1 LGLTPAETREL
12 LRRRPDLAPVA
23 GAARSRGGRPIP
35 KPRQMGKS
43 VHVGSGRVI
52 ELTLPMDPPTVT
64 HHDKQIHRFAGGRRG
79 LEDSDELKA
88 AKERYAKLLAASG
101 RRPRAP
107 LDGPIRLDARFVFPH
122 PTRTDWHTEKPDR
135 HNPRRWW
142 PTRCSTRG
150 SSRADQ
156 RICSGDVQKWWGPVG
171 SVWIRM
177 TELSGGERTA
187 MVAAATE
194 VDGVKTLEEVER
206 EHILATLRRFKGH
219 RHRRTAAALKIGRGR
234 WA

>member
-1 LGLTPAETREL
+1 MGLTPAETREL

-23 GAARSRGGRPIP
+23 GAARSRGVRPVP

-43 VHVGSGRVI
+43 VHVGTGRVI

-107 LDGPIRLDARFVFPH
+107 LDGPIRLEATFVFAH
-122 PTRTDWHTEKPDR
+122 PTRTDEHTDKPDASNLIKVCEDALAR
-135 HNPRRWW
+135 A
-142 PTRCSTRG
+142 G
-150 SSRADQ
+150 FLLADQ
-156 RICSGDVQKWWGPVG
+156 RVADLGPVRKRWGPVG
-171 SVWIRM
+171 SVWIRL
-177 TELSGGERTA
+177 TELSGGERTG
-187 MVAAATE
+187 
-194 VDGVKTLEEVER
+194 DG
-206 EHILATLRRFKGH
+206 G
-219 RHRRTAAALKIGRGR
+219 GGN
-234 WA
+234 